1 MARNYKHIYIYSNY
15 DSNNNDFEISDNKI
29 SDNKISDDKIIV
41 TKNIDF
47 NQRFNNQSQ
56 KKIKAT
62 NYNTTINFDKLHSKM
77 TKKRGQY
84 QSYQKLILK
93 NEKQLIIKELIKGK
107 QGIIAKIHKKTN
119 IPKSTLCNWKISYD
133 ASNIRRG

>member
-1 MARNYKHIYIYSNY
+1 
-15 DSNNNDFEISDNKI
+15 
-29 SDNKISDDKIIV
+29 
-41 TKNIDF
+41 
-47 NQRFNNQSQ
+47 
-56 KKIKAT
+56 
-62 NYNTTINFDKLHSKM
+62 M

-84 QSYQKLILK
+84 QSYQKLISK

-133 ASNIRRG
+133 ASNIRRGKYCAPGGGAKTLIDYQTEGNSIKSNHYLLLNRNTFQLDPKFTF

>member
-1 MARNYKHIYIYSNY
+1 MSDNENNNNNDFEISDESNY
-15 DSNNNDFEISDNKI
+15 DNNNNDFEISDNKI

-62 NYNTTINFDKLHSKM
+62 NYNTTINFNKFHSKM

-84 QSYQKLILK
+84 QSYQKFHFWLHL
-93 NEKQLIIKELIKGK
+93 NIIN
-107 QGIIAKIHKKTN
+107 QIIDNLN
-119 IPKSTLCNWKISYD
+119 I
-133 ASNIRRG
+133 